1 MLLTLAATVPSNQ
14 TIEVSFRLNT
24 GRTPWTL
31 RPQSACTLRVSVGG
45 SEAAP
50 LVAMPRDM
58 VEEGACEMSTLYLN
72 SIHLVLDSVE
82 LPLTC
87 IQWNREQGRLTML
100 IHSTIPPSTPIRFA
114 IFFVNSGHTQQ
125 APRITIRMGDRAAQ
139 VLGALAHGDAR
150 ALRTRMWDV
159 VRIGQS
165 TSDPGELNT
174 LFITL
179 APAFSLF
186 APTTITISGLVG
198 TEMVQDVRNVV
209 DCLPSPCLFFLSST
223 ETWDR
228 ARGSLSFIVLDGSEL
243 TSGEET
249 VVVLATRNSR
259 QTQPPSNPF
268 VEAETSYLDLPV
280 LSRRRTKHCPQG
292 QPSTQDPLAP
302 AAPVSAA
309 CELSGEELM
318 EAAIGTKA
326 PLLVRVWE
334 RTEVRGN
341 TRRTT
346 RTSACLPSLPLT

>member
-1 MLLTLAATVPSNQ
+1 
-14 TIEVSFRLNT
+14 
-24 GRTPWTL
+24 
-31 RPQSACTLRVSVGG
+31 
-45 SEAAP
+45 
-50 LVAMPRDM
+50 
-58 VEEGACEMSTLYLN
+58 
-72 SIHLVLDSVE
+72 
-82 LPLTC
+82 
-87 IQWNREQGRLTML
+87 
-100 IHSTIPPSTPIRFA
+100 
-114 IFFVNSGHTQQ
+114 
-125 APRITIRMGDRAAQ
+125 
-139 VLGALAHGDAR
+139 
-150 ALRTRMWDV
+150 
-159 VRIGQS
+159 
-165 TSDPGELNT
+165 
-174 LFITL
+174 
-179 APAFSLF
+179 
-186 APTTITISGLVG
+186 
-198 TEMVQDVRNVV
+198 VV